1 MDVHGRSDTSDRTLG
16 DLFTELSR
24 QASQLVRHEIR
35 LAQAE
40 LKWRGRT
47 AARYVAFV
55 AGGALLAY
63 AGVIALVF
71 AAIWALDILL
81 PLWAAALIVG
91 VLVVIAGAAAAY
103 YGITELQRM
112 SLAPRQTVDSM
123 KENARWARREIA

>member
-1 MDVHGRSDTSDRTLG
+1 MDVHGGSDTSDRTLG